1 MSLLKLTQIVE
12 PALEDIGY
20 LLVRLN
26 FSRQDENSNRQKRS
40 KLQIMAEPVDLSEMT
55 IKDCEKISRHIATV
69 LDVEDPIKVP
79 YYYLEV
85 SSPGIDRPLT
95 RIADFDRFKGEL
107 VKVRMR
113 SIRDGRK
120 RFRAKIAKVDKNEN
134 IIFETG
140 FGRIT
145 LGLGEIEYVC
155 IDPSKYFST
164 KSRI

>member
-26 FSRQDENSNRQKRS
+26 FSTQDENSNRQKRS

-55 IKDCEKISRHIATV
+55 VKFCENISRHIATV
-69 LDVEDPIKVP
+69 LDVEDPIKDP
-79 YYYLEV
+79 YYLEV
-85 SSPGIDRPLT
+85 TDYDCWHPDHESVSVKQIIKTLKENSEKAERLI
-95 RIADFDRFKGEL
+95 IALSEVD
-107 VKVRMR
+107 
-113 SIRDGRK
+113 
-120 RFRAKIAKVDKNEN
+120 KVDKNEN

>member
-79 YYYLEV
+79 YYLEV

-113 SIRDGRK
+113 FTRDGRK
-120 RFRAKIAKVDKNEN
+120 RFRAKIAKVDENEN

-145 LGLGEIEYVC
+145 LGLGEIESVC

-164 KSRI
+164 KSRL

>member
-26 FSRQDENSNRQKRS
+26 FSMQDENSNRQKRS
-40 KLQIMAEPVDLSEMT
+40 KLQILAEPVDLSEMT
-55 IKDCEKISRHIATV
+55 VNDCEKISRHIATV
-69 LDVEDPIKVP
+69 LDVEDPIKVS
-79 YYYLEV
+79 YYLEV

-95 RIADFDRFKGEL
+95 RIADFDRFKGEP

-113 SIRDGRK
+113 LIRDGRK
-120 RFRAKIAKVDKNEN
+120 RFRAKIAKVDENEN

-145 LGLGEIEYVC
+145 LEFGEIESVC

-164 KSRI
+164 KSRV

>member
-55 IKDCEKISRHIATV
+55 VNDCEKISRHIATV

-79 YYYLEV
+79 YYLEV

-95 RIADFDRFKGEL
+95 RIADFERFKGEL

-140 FGRIT
+140 FGRVT

>member
-26 FSRQDENSNRQKRS
+26 FSMQDENSNRQKRS
-40 KLQIMAEPVDLSEMT
+40 KLQILAEPVDLSEMT
-55 IKDCEKISRHIATV
+55 VEDCEKISRHIATV

-79 YYYLEV
+79 YYLEV

-95 RIADFDRFKGEL
+95 RIADFDRFKGEP

-113 SIRDGRK
+113 LIRDGRK
-120 RFRAKIAKVDKNEN
+120 RFRAKIAKVDENEN

-155 IDPSKYFST
+155 IDPRKYFST
-164 KSRI
+164 KSRV

>member
-20 LLVRLN
+20 LLIRLN
-26 FSRQDENSNRQKRS
+26 FSTQNENSNRQKRS

-55 IKDCEKISRHIATV
+55 VKDCENISRHIATV
-69 LDVEDPIKVP
+69 LDVEDPIKDP
-79 YYYLEV
+79 YYLEV

-95 RIADFDRFKGEL
+95 RIADFDRFKGES
-107 VKVRMR
+107 VNVRMR
-113 SIRDGRK
+113 FIRDGRK
-120 RFRAKIAKVDKNEN
+120 RFRAKIAKVDENEN

-145 LGLGEIEYVC
+145 LGLGEIESVR
-155 IDPSKYFST
+155 IDSSKYFSK
-164 KSRI
+164 KSRV